1 MENKLEKF
9 TKEEIEQ
16 RYNDAKGW
24 SGSLNRKCTLEEF
37 MEWEFLIMKGEN
49 QEYFV
54 KRSDVE

>member
-1 MENKLEKF
+1 MEKF